1 MKKLAVT
8 ASITFI
14 LALQLTSRAAADQY
28 DVICEGQA
36 KALSLKNEEF
46 SKFIAACKR
55 NYSNPAP
62 KAGKATPSD
71 KTIDKIID
79 SERRS

>member
-1 MKKLAVT
+1 MNKLAVT
-8 ASITFI
+8 AATMLISG
-14 LALQLTSRAAADQY
+14 LALISPVAADQY

-55 NYSNPAP
+55 NYNNPAP